1 MNIKARSVKSILL
14 PRQRAGAGGRYDI
27 VVKAHGGKIDLQS
40 KEGEGSEFIITLPII

>member
-14 PRQRAGAGGRYDI
+14 PLQGAGGRYDI

-40 KEGEGSEFIITLPII
+40 REGEGSEFTITLPSD